1 MICSICRVSKSEEIV
16 AWTRLC
22 TGWSSINEYRY
33 ALGRCSHSGFQRRRD
48 DRRNASQRQIQSH
61 ERIEIIVVDDGS
73 TDDTLAVAERHADQ
87 DPRIKIIRQD
97 NAGVAAARNAGW
109 QAACAEFI
117 AFIDAD
123 DLWAP
128 TKIERQL
135 QAMIDGG
142 ERTGLVYSWY
152 AWIDAKSRVNVK
164 SDPVYHAGEVLNYL
178 FEGNFIGNG
187 SSAMVRREALIAQ
200 MGSRAASGVGC
211 AGCEDLAVLLPGRG
225 GVSLR
230 VVPEYEIGYRY
241 LPNNMSSDMTRM
253 FRSWMLVADEMAA
266 RHPDRAAL
274 LDRGISNYARW
285 LLRRALIGGR
295 LGYFASVLALLGR
308 RNPLLAVRVVAL
320 GLPRDIACAAW
331 WMSRGLRHR
340 ELRRPPPAFLIGDP
354 NQSRC

>member
-1 MICSICRVSKSEEIV
+1 MSTSTHLVSVVIP
-16 AWTRLC
+16 A
-22 TGWSSINEYRY
+22 
-33 ALGRCSHSGFQRRRD
+33 F
-48 DRRNASQRQIQSH
+48 NAGATIDETLRSVRSQSH
-61 ERIEIIVVDDGS
+61 EPLEIIVVDDGS

-87 DPRIKIIRQD
+87 DPRIKIMRQG
-97 NAGVAAARNAGW
+97 NAGVAAARNVGW
-109 QAACAEFI
+109 QAARAEFI

-128 TKIERQL
+128 SKIERQL
-135 QAMIDGG
+135 QVMIDGG

-164 SDPVYHAGEVLNYL
+164 SDPVYHAGEVLDYL

-187 SSAMVRREALIAQ
+187 SSAMVRREALVAAN
-200 MGSRAASGVGC
+200 GFESGLRASG
-211 AGCEDLAVLLPGRG
+211 AQGCEDLLFYCRVAEAYHFA
-225 GVSLR
+225 

-266 RHPDRAAL
+266 RHPDRVAL

-308 RNPLLAVRVVAL
+308 RNLLLAVKVVAL
-320 GLPRDIACAAW
+320 GLPRDIASAAW

-340 ELRRPPPAFLIGDP
+340 ELRRPPPSFLIGDP

>member
-1 MICSICRVSKSEEIV
+1 MSTGTHLVSVVIP
-16 AWTRLC
+16 A
-22 TGWSSINEYRY
+22 
-33 ALGRCSHSGFQRRRD
+33 F
-48 DRRNASQRQIQSH
+48 NAGATIDETLRSVRSQSH
-61 ERIEIIVVDDGS
+61 ERLEIIVVDDGS
-73 TDDTLAVAERHADQ
+73 IDDTLAVAERHADQ
-87 DPRIKIIRQD
+87 DPRIKIIWQG

-109 QAACAEFI
+109 QAARAEFI

-128 TKIERQL
+128 SKIERQL

-187 SSAMVRREALIAQ
+187 SSAMVRREALVAAN
-200 MGSRAASGVGC
+200 GFESGLRASG
-211 AGCEDLAVLLPGRG
+211 AQGCEDLLFYCRVAEAYHFA
-225 GVSLR
+225 

-274 LDRGISNYARW
+274 LDRGITNYARW

-295 LGYFASVLALLGR
+295 LGYFASVLALLSR
-308 RNPLLAVRVVAL
+308 RNPLLAVKVVAL
-320 GLPRDIACAAW
+320 GLPWDIACAAW

>member
-1 MICSICRVSKSEEIV
+1 MSTGTHLVSVVIP
-16 AWTRLC
+16 A
-22 TGWSSINEYRY
+22 
-33 ALGRCSHSGFQRRRD
+33 F
-48 DRRNASQRQIQSH
+48 NAGATIDETLRSVRSQSH

-128 TKIERQL
+128 SKIERQL

-164 SDPVYHAGEVLNYL
+164 SDPVYHAVEVLNYL

-187 SSAMVRREALIAQ
+187 SSAMVRREALVAAN
-200 MGSRAASGVGC
+200 GFERGLRASG
-211 AGCEDLAVLLPGRG
+211 ARGCEDLLCYCRVARADDFAVGA
-225 GVSLR
+225 
-230 VVPEYEIGYRY
+230 E
-241 LPNNMSSDMTRM
+241 
-253 FRSWMLVADEMAA
+253 
-266 RHPDRAAL
+266 
-274 LDRGISNYARW
+274 
-285 LLRRALIGGR
+285 
-295 LGYFASVLALLGR
+295 
-308 RNPLLAVRVVAL
+308 
-320 GLPRDIACAAW
+320 
-331 WMSRGLRHR
+331 
-340 ELRRPPPAFLIGDP
+340 
-354 NQSRC
+354 